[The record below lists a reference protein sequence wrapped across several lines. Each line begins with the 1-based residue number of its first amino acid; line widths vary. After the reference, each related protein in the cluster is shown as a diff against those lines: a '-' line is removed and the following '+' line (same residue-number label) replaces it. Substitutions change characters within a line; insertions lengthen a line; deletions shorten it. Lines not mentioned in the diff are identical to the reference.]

1 LPSSVF
7 SSELTFSS
15 LELKEL
21 QNTYNTLVVKVQT
34 LLDTQPQPSQP
45 VEKPL
50 PPVPSPNFFAQLKS
64 RPKSRTRSNTV
75 GSTPDIADSDVVPS
89 SQVAYKTLE
98 EAFWSLNSKY
108 KVSWEYAELLI
119 ELGSGSGGDGSG
131 GGGMMSSP
139 SSAAMTSVSAPVI
152 HGGEGNMFNSKARE
166 RAIMLVGDDST
177 TLPPTVHN
185 EAQTRSQSQPSS
197 ASITGSS
204 SMPGGIPSGNAT
216 SSSGPPL
223 ASSSGMS
230 WRAST
235 GRHDLSQRQLVL
247 LREMLNN
254 NVGAS
259 IVGASDNEGGLRL
272 PPPPPPFSI
281 PAEDPQLCP
290 SGSSPYPSSRSQF
303 VNRDWRWG
311 DARNSTITLSEEQES
326 GFGIE
331 EEGARGDGKMEME
344 KEKKRRSGR
353 LGMSGIRDMLRSFR
367 KGHAEE
373 SHPRSGEVQL
383 GQQYHH
389 HLHSRLP
396 APVMHST
403 TSLSTES
410 SIGHNQAQAQ
420 AQQQRGR
427 LPIPRIPS
435 QIRRRPRASTGPES
449 MKSNKGLP
457 PTPFSPS
464 SFVIPKSS
472 PRRPSLASIFRI
484 GNNRPKPTVLP
495 AVDAGVEDAI
505 SPSGFSASEHDLS
518 RAQRSSGTTGTGGEE
533 NNSTGEEEEDW
544 DRMDSPSDIDA
555 AAAKALGI
563 VDGAAYDVS
572 ATVRGRV
579 KTKAEETK
587 KAGVSPYPSSY
598 ENDPPPVPSL
608 PASSSSTGLGNFLA
622 RHSIIPKRSFS
633 ASQVSIVGSREGDG
647 PRNILSRLSR
657 HSNFEEQQQA
667 METTSVEPA
676 VSLHMS
682 SSKSAPTTSQS
693 KVVSN
698 VKNTGGGT
706 SSRPSSSRSTKFPNT
721 KSGSVRSMLPTSSSL
736 GPLPDPKVGMIM
748 TAENIKPL
756 LENAKEVHL
765 KLHECIVE
773 IRALIENGTA
783 GIGHTG
789 VGQVVDPAF

>member
-1 LPSSVF
+1 M
-7 SSELTFSS
+7 
-15 LELKEL
+15 
-21 QNTYNTLVVKVQT
+21 QT

-75 GSTPDIADSDVVPS
+75 GSTPDIVDSDVVPS
-89 SQVAYKTLE
+89 SQVAYNKTLE

-119 ELGSGSGGDGSG
+119 ELGSGSGGDGG
-131 GGGMMSSP
+131 GGGVMSAP
-139 SSAAMTSVSAPVI
+139 PSAAVTSVSAPVI

-166 RAIMLVGDDST
+166 RTITLVGDDST
-177 TLPPTVHN
+177 TLPLSPTVHN
-185 EAQTRSQSQPSS
+185 EAHTHSQLQPSS
-197 ASITGSS
+197 ASVTGSS
-204 SMPGGIPSGNAT
+204 SMPGGMPSGNAT
-216 SSSGPPL
+216 SSGGPPL

-254 NVGAS
+254 NG
-259 IVGASDNEGGLRL
+259 GASDNEAGLR
-272 PPPPPPFSI
+272 PPPPPPVPI

-311 DARNSTITLSEEQES
+311 DARNSTVTLSEEQENE
-326 GFGIE
+326 FGIEE
-331 EEGARGDGKMEME
+331 EEGARGDGKME

-373 SHPRSGEVQL
+373 SHPHSGEVPF

-389 HLHSRLP
+389 HHQHSRLP
-396 APVMHST
+396 TPVHPVMHST

-420 AQQQRGR
+420 TQQQRGR

-464 SFVIPKSS
+464 SFTISKSS

-484 GNNRPKPTVLP
+484 GNNRPKPVVLP
-495 AVDAGVEDAI
+495 TAAGVGGAGVEDAI
-505 SPSGFSASEHDLS
+505 TPSGFSASEHDLS
-518 RAQRSSGTTGTGGEE
+518 SAHRSNGTPGTGGEE
-533 NNSTGEEEEDW
+533 TNSTGEEEEDW
-544 DRMDSPSDIDA
+544 DRMDSASDMDA

-579 KTKAEETK
+579 KTKAEERK

-608 PASSSSTGLGNFLA
+608 PASSSSTGLGQFLA

-633 ASQVSIVGSREGDG
+633 ASQTSIVGSREGDG
-647 PRNILSRLSR
+647 QPHPRNIPSRLSR
-657 HSNFEEQQQA
+657 HSNFEEQPQQP
-667 METTSVEPA
+667 METPSVEPA
-676 VSLHMS
+676 ASLRIS

-693 KVVSN
+693 KVVR
-698 VKNTGGGT
+698 NTGGGGGT

-721 KSGSVRSMLPTSSSL
+721 KLDSMPATSSSL
-736 GPLPDPKVGMIM
+736 GQQQPLPDPKVGMVM

-756 LENAKEVHL
+756 LENAKEVHV

-773 IRALIENGTA
+773 IRALIENVGQ
-783 GIGHTG
+783 TG
-789 VGQVVDPAF
+789 AGQVVGPAF